1 MCALPVV
8 VCLMAALF
16 VLETIIAAT
25 TTSEISETVPVE
37 V

>member
-25 TTSEISETVPVE
+25 TSEISETVPVE